1 MTTPPSKV
9 RLNKFLAQSGITSRR
24 KADDLIESGK
34 VSLNGEPITTLGT
47 QIDPQKDIVTVE
59 GHPDPIT
66 QIQDFLYVAMNK
78 PADYITTL
86 EDELD
91 RQTILD
97 LLPEDLQD
105 KGLKPIGRLDK
116 NTEGLII
123 LTNDTELINKLTHPK
138 YEREK
143 EYEVV
148 ISGHLLPE
156 DQELLEEGIL
166 LPEEE
171 SKTRPCK
178 IDILKTDT
186 QSVPNKSTISITL
199 KEGKKRQIRKMFKQ
213 IDQPVIYLQRIRVG
227 TLTLGSPPL
236 TDLPLGQIKLIDKKC
251 LVA

>member
-1 MTTPPSKV
+1 M
-9 RLNKFLAQSGITSRR
+9 
-24 KADDLIESGK
+24 
-34 VSLNGEPITTLGT
+34 
-47 QIDPQKDIVTVE
+47 
-59 GHPDPIT
+59 
-66 QIQDFLYVAMNK
+66 
-78 PADYITTL
+78 
-86 EDELD
+86 
-91 RQTILD
+91 
-97 LLPEDLQD
+97 
-105 KGLKPIGRLDK
+105 DK